1 MAYHRFHVFLCL
13 LQLGD
18 VLLKRIELLLKHP
31 ENAPARNSAMV
42 PDAQDFGKLG
52 QSKSKSQG
60 MAHCLHSLN
69 AVRWIQAIA

>member
-18 VLLKRIELLLKHP
+18 VFLKRIELLLKHA
-31 ENAPARNSAMV
+31 EIAPARGPAV
-42 PDAQDFGKLG
+42 VADAQDFGKLG
-52 QSKSKSQG
+52 KSKSKSQG
-60 MAHCLHSLN
+60 MAHCLHALN